1 MRGVQWGR
9 AGCGRPIVRMLQFQ
23 PTAQVLKGY
32 VYLNPTNLKISVTDL
47 AYQLKKFLVMNYRNY
62 SWKEFF
68 SKDRRLSSNTEQQT
82 LLILQLVV
90 DNRSIATENVGWWLS
105 VSLEIDHAV
114 YVGACAQPGG
124 QREAYRLFRFQ
135 GPQAASSSPYLWL
148 TCRLLT
154 LILIQIKLI
163 VIQIKRHLNVRCL
176 FQIKEICSCCRMLM

>member
-47 AYQLKKFLVMNYRNY
+47 VYQLKKFLVMNYRNY

-135 GPQAASSSPYLWL
+135 GPKAASSSPYLWDL
-148 TCRLLT
+148 Y
-154 LILIQIKLI
+154 ILQYLGKLFYFLGKYKI
-163 VIQIKRHLNVRCL
+163 NDNWRTRDNNANCHKSNFPR
-176 FQIKEICSCCRMLM
+176 